1 MQIPDGFQPH
11 FRQSPLTNPWEP
23 LYSKRLEDRIQLGI
37 VASEAHANS
46 RGFVHGGL
54 IATLADNIMG
64 LSCHVV
70 LGDTSGLVTVNLNT
84 DFLSTGRVGEWILFD
99 AFVVKTGRTLC
110 FANCNITANERLIAR
125 AQGIFSNVGSK
136 DTKRT

>member
-23 LYSKRLEDRIQLGI
+23 LYSKRLGDRIQLGI

-99 AFVVKTGRTLC
+99 AFVAKTGRTLC

>member
-1 MQIPDGFQPH
+1 MHIPEGFKQH
-11 FRQSPLTNPWEP
+11 FRQSPLTDPWEP
-23 LYSKRLEDRIQLGI
+23 LYSRQLEDRIQLGI

-54 IATLADNIMG
+54 IATLADNVMG
-64 LSCHVV
+64 LSCHVA
-70 LGDTSGLVTVNLNT
+70 LGDNSGLVTVNLNT

-110 FANCNITANERLIAR
+110 FANCSITANERPIAR

-136 DTKRT
+136 NTKHT